1 MIPLNFNS
9 MRERSESHVALCKAL
24 ASKDCDPQEAAARE
38 AFADLIVHPELDV
51 NRVLDLSNRLLVDRD
66 LATPMD
72 VIFEIPSLSEFFNVT
87 DTEMVM
93 AARLCGAMRI
103 QRGQRYLWADSDA
116 ASFVL
121 DAAALADANA
131 NLAGR

>member
-1 MIPLNFNS
+1 MIPLNFVT
-9 MRERSESHVALCKAL
+9 MRERSEAHVALCKAL
-24 ASKDCDPQEAAARE
+24 ASKGCDSREAAARE

-51 NRVLDLSNRLLVDRD
+51 NRVLDVSNRLLVDRD

-72 VIFEIPSLSEFFNVT
+72 VIFAIPNLSEFYNVT
-87 DTEMVM
+87 DPEMVM
-93 AARLCGAMRI
+93 AARLCGAVRI
-103 QRGQRYLWADSDA
+103 RRGQRYLWAESDA

-121 DAAALADANA
+121 DDAALADANA